1 MSNIFFDIAL
11 KRAARLSGK
20 TGRILLLIAQLGK
33 RLVQVKWDASTAATA
48 KEKFQILS
56 RLGSAYATGKY
67 KAIPWKPVMTMLAAI
82 IYFLNP
88 IDLIPDFIPG
98 IGLTDDFGIL
108 MWVYN
113 SVSTE
118 VDKFLEWEKTTI
130 IKL

>member
-1 MSNIFFDIAL
+1 LRNVFFDIAL
-11 KRAARLSGK
+11 KRAAQLSGK
-20 TGRILLLIAQLGK
+20 TGRILLLITQLGK
-33 RLVQVKWDASTAATA
+33 RIKHVKWDASTAASA

-56 RLGSAYATGKY
+56 RLGTAYATGKY
-67 KAIPWKPVMTMLAAI
+67 KSIPWKPVMTMLAAI

-88 IDLIPDFIPG
+88 IDLVPDFIPG

-113 SVSTE
+113 SVLDE

-130 IKL
+130 INL